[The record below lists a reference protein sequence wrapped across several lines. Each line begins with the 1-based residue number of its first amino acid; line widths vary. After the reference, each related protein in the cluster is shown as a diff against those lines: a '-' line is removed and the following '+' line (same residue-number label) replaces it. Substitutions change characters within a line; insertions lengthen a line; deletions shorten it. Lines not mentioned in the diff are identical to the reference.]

1 VIEIDL
7 YLVAA
12 IPHNIM
18 KKMTII
24 CTVALLIAVAST
36 PAFSKPMKAG
46 FAKTVITPEKPI
58 WLSGYAA
65 RNKPSEGK
73 YHDIWAKALAIE
85 DDRGNRIMLVTT
97 DILGFSREIAEAIAE
112 RAQKQYGL
120 RRAQLMLNSS
130 HTHTGPVVRHN
141 LIGAYN
147 LNAEAVAVI
156 TEYSQQLQ
164 DKVVAVI
171 GDALKDLS
179 PAKLSF
185 GHGTGTFAKNRRQQT
200 PTGMRIGVNEGG
212 PVDHDVPV
220 LIVESLQGKLR
231 GIVFGYA
238 CHNTTLTDKHY
249 QISGD
254 YAGFAQTELEKSHPG
269 ATAMFVMGCGA
280 DINPHPR
287 TELEHAQQHGASLA
301 NAVEQASKGQLL
313 QVQGNIKTAFDR
325 VMIPFATPP
334 TREEFQARL
343 SDKNVFKQRHAER
356 MLARLDR
363 DGKLPVEYPFTIQ
376 IFRIGRDFTMIGLA
390 GEVVT
395 DYALRLKRELGE
407 KGLWVAGYTN
417 EVMAYIPS
425 ARMFKEGGY
434 EVVDSMIY
442 YDQPTS
448 WSSELEEKII
458 GKTHEMARR
467 VGRKYNLKR

>member
-1 VIEIDL
+1 
-7 YLVAA
+7 
-12 IPHNIM
+12 M
-18 KKMTII
+18 KKTTFI
-24 CTVALLIAVAST
+24 CAIALLIALAST

-46 FAKTVITPEKPI
+46 FAKTVITPDKPI

-65 RNKPSEGK
+65 RTKPSEGK
-73 YHDIWAKALAIE
+73 YHDIWAKALAVE
-85 DDRGNRIMLVTT
+85 DERGNRVVLVTT
-97 DILGFSREIAEAIAE
+97 DILGFSREIAEPIAE
-112 RAQKQYGL
+112 RVRSQYGL
-120 RRAQLMLNSS
+120 RRDQLMLNSS
-130 HTHTGPVVRHN
+130 HTHTGPIVRHN

-147 LNAEAVAVI
+147 LNAAAADVI
-156 TEYSQQLQ
+156 NEYSRQLQ
-164 DKVVAVI
+164 DKVVAII
-171 GDALKDLS
+171 GEALRNLA

-185 GHGTGTFAKNRRQQT
+185 GHGAGTFAKNRRQPT
-200 PTGMRIGVNEGG
+200 PDGGMRIGVNDSG

-220 LIVESLQGKLR
+220 LIVESLDGKLR
-231 GIVFGYA
+231 GVVFGYA

-254 YAGFAQTELEKSHPG
+254 YAGFAQLALESSRPG
-269 ATAMFVMGCGA
+269 AMALFVMGCGA
-280 DINPHPR
+280 DINPYPR
-287 TELEHAQQHGASLA
+287 TELENAQQHGAALTS
-301 NAVEQASKGQLL
+301 AVEQAIKGQLS
-313 QVQGNIKTAFDR
+313 QVHGNIKTAFDR
-325 VMIPFATPP
+325 VMIPFAAPP

-363 DGKLPVEYPFTIQ
+363 DGKLPAEYPYPIQ
-376 IFRIGRDFTMIGLA
+376 IFQIGNDLTMIGLA

-448 WSSELEEKII
+448 WSPELEEKII
-458 GKTHEMARR
+458 GKTHEMTRR
-467 VGRKYNLKR
+467 VGRKGTMKR